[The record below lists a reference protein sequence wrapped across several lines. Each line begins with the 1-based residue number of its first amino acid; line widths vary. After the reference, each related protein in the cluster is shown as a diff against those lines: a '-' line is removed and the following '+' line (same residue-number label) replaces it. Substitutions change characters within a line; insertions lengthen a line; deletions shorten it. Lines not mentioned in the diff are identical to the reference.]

1 MSRQWLLLLQKYHI
15 SWKYLEKYIEP
26 SDCEKTV
33 VSENH
38 FDLNYWYFISN
49 GGTGTPQLSVITYKV
64 CLQTVDSD
72 WECEIK
78 TTSVNQNPD

>member
-1 MSRQWLLLLQKYHI
+1 MANNVAPVVTFALKDHI

-49 GGTGTPQLSVITYKV
+49 GGTP
-64 CLQTVDSD
+64 
-72 WECEIK
+72 
-78 TTSVNQNPD
+78 